1 MPRVTTATS
10 VAGSRHS
17 LNREQEPLKPG
28 CATSQVASQRSLT
41 PSGAPPSGIEVISIG
56 TTKTVMPP
64 PASPQD
70 GTSQDVKAIV
80 QEMVNSSLTE
90 LGVIPQDIPTQS
102 QAQAPT
108 VDPEHPQIEDISE
121 GEDFQP

>member
-1 MPRVTTATS
+1 MTASS
-10 VAGSRHS
+10 VVGSRHS
-17 LNREQEPLKPG
+17 LNREQEPLKPR

-41 PSGAPPSGIEVISIG
+41 PSGAPPSGIEVISI
-56 TTKTVMPP
+56 
-64 PASPQD
+64 QD

-80 QEMVNSSLTE
+80 QEMVKSSLTE

-102 QAQAPT
+102 QAHSPT

-121 GEDFQP
+121 GGDFQP